1 MSKGR
6 LTFKLGDPEQ
16 MQQLRDYLGGEY
28 VRRKGKRVAKNKK
41 HSSSDRDLPDTSE
54 AV

>member
-6 LTFKLGDPEQ
+6 LTFRLGDPEQ

-28 VRRKGKRVAKNKK
+28 VRRKGKRVAKNEEC
-41 HSSSDRDLPDTSE
+41 SSSDGDMRDTSE
-54 AV
+54 DV

>member
-6 LTFKLGDPEQ
+6 ITFKLGDPEQ

-41 HSSSDRDLPDTSE
+41 HSSSNRDMRDTSE

>member
-1 MSKGR
+1 MSRGR
-6 LTFKLGDPEQ
+6 PTFKLGDPEQ

-28 VRRKGKRVAKNKK
+28 VRRKDKRVGKDKK
-41 HSSSDRDLPDTSE
+41 HSSSNGDMRDTGE